1 MSIGEAD
8 SDNGVQGE
16 RSSATLLT
24 IQNSEVQVQR
34 NKARVAR
41 LRYRMTLV
49 MCGSHRPRRTSG
61 RTILLQGLSEKLA
74 RAGHKALTQRYIG
87 PDFED
92 RHITEK
98 VQEVDSKRYGVKLQQ
113 SSGSG

>member
-8 SDNGVQGE
+8 LDNGVQGE
-16 RSSATLLT
+16 RSSATLLI

-34 NKARVAR
+34 NKAGVAC
-41 LRYRMTLV
+41 LRYRRTLV
-49 MCGSHRPRRTSG
+49 TCGSHRPRHASG

-87 PDFED
+87 PKFED
-92 RHITEK
+92 RHVTEK
-98 VQEVDSKRYGVKLQQ
+98 VQEVDSKR
-113 SSGSG
+113 SG